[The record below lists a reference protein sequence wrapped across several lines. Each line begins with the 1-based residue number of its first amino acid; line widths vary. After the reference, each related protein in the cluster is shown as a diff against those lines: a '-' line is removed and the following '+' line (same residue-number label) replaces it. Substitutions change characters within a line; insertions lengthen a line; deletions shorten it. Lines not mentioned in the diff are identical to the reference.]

1 MKRNFFTKI
10 ATIMSVCLLL
20 VAGCASKQDESKTES
35 SQVKT
40 SPPPKVEVKK
50 TAPANTQKQTVKKEP
65 VKVEKPAEPIQNP
78 ITESPKMEK
87 VAVINDSPAPLVEKK
102 QEPEKEEVAK
112 VVEEPK
118 VESTP
123 EPQPEPVKEEVA
135 QEDDEYTRSVSKVKG
150 SITKETFEE
159 DKKEILAIIDKLA
172 DIMKSSDYQSW
183 LSYVDSESKTYW
195 SNRTNLQKAA
205 ARRKG
210 LQLNYLRDYFLKV
223 FVPARKGRRIDEI
236 RYETES
242 SVKAVQVNGSNDTI
256 FYDFQKENGV
266 WKVHLPPISD

>member
-1 MKRNFFTKI
+1 
-10 ATIMSVCLLL
+10 MSVCLLL

-50 TAPANTQKQTVKKEP
+50 AAPANTQKQTVKKEP

-118 VESTP
+118 VES
-123 EPQPEPVKEEVA
+123 
-135 QEDDEYTRSVSKVKG
+135 
-150 SITKETFEE
+150 
-159 DKKEILAIIDKLA
+159 
-172 DIMKSSDYQSW
+172 
-183 LSYVDSESKTYW
+183 
-195 SNRTNLQKAA
+195 
-205 ARRKG
+205 
-210 LQLNYLRDYFLKV
+210 
-223 FVPARKGRRIDEI
+223 PARTCKG
-236 RYETES
+236 
-242 SVKAVQVNGSNDTI
+242 GSCT
-256 FYDFQKENGV
+256 GR
-266 WKVHLPPISD
+266 